1 MSQQFHLV
9 NESVKQNAI
18 NYIRQLPVDSK
29 RPLILDVKEST
40 RTAIQNRKMWPLLK
54 DLSDQVLW
62 FGNKYDS
69 DDWKDLITA
78 LVAKTKKQEQRMAP
92 GLDGGVVMFGQ
103 RTSKMTIPQM
113 VSGVRSRLRPNSG
126 NNDASAMPAASAR
139 PRIAHKLTPGLVAQT
154 PTAIAITTA
163 PGIASLRNLRASSPR

>member
-103 RTSKMTIPQM
+103 RTSKMTLPQM
-113 VSGVRSRLRPNSG
+113 VEVIETIYWFGTQQGVTFSEQSRNEIEWAKRWG
-126 NNDASAMPAASAR
+126 E
-139 PRIAHKLTPGLVAQT
+139 K
-154 PTAIAITTA
+154 
-163 PGIASLRNLRASSPR
+163 